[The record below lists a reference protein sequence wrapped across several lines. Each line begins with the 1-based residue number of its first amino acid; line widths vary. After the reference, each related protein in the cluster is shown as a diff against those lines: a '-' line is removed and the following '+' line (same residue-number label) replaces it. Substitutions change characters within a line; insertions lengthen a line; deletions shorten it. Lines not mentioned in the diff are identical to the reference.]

1 MKLLLD
7 QNISYKILPSVSV
20 FYPESTHVRIE
31 HLEGKTDGEIWNYAK
46 EQGFTIVTQDADFYE
61 ITLLKGLPPKI
72 LWLRCG
78 NTSTQTLNV
87 FSWRTIQQLLN
98 FSQIR
103 STRVSSCIDTWNN
116 E

>member
-20 FYPESTHVRIE
+20 FFPESTHVRIE

-46 EQGFTIVTQDADFYE
+46 EQGFAIVTQDADFYE
-61 ITLLKGLPPKI
+61 ITLLKGFPPKI

-78 NTSTQTLNV
+78 NTSTQNIERLLMENNSAIV
-87 FSWRTIQQLLN
+87 EFFSNQEYACLELY
-98 FSQIR
+98 
-103 STRVSSCIDTWNN
+103 
-116 E
+116 